1 MTSQIQEL
9 KDEVIDLLITLREL
23 EPLEDYDGV
32 DYDEIVTDIKWGHHQ
47 CKIRLQNLMEAL

>member
-1 MTSQIQEL
+1 MTKIEDL
-9 KDEVIDLLITLREL
+9 KNETLDMLITLREL
-23 EPLEDYDGV
+23 EQLEDYDGV

>member
-9 KDEVIDLLITLREL
+9 KDEVLDLLITLREL

-32 DYDEIVTDIKWGHHQ
+32 DYDEVLNDVKWSHHQ
-47 CKIRLQNLMEAL
+47 CKIRLQNLVEVL